1 MRIVACGDTLFSSR
15 NLLERLP
22 EELVRL
28 FQEADGVF
36 ANAEFCCPR
45 QTTAPMPRRFITAV
59 RPDVLDEFA
68 ALNIKLLSFANNH
81 TGDFGMQGVI
91 DTLEEATVRKLIPGG
106 IGRSLDE
113 ARAAHFIDTPKGRI
127 GFVAAGST
135 RATEFAASD
144 PGKGVPA
151 RAGLN
156 PLRWGRSYVLPEKEF
171 NELKRIDE
179 LLGTAASR
187 REVAAVEVMK
197 PAPDDR
203 FAFGSVFEGSL
214 QIIRGAE
221 ADVCY
226 HMDERDR
233 EAILANVRDA
243 ANRSEIAL
251 VSLHAHEGTTDNWY
265 SPRAASFV
273 EDFAHQAI
281 DAGATAVLGHG
292 PHMLRGVE
300 IYKGKPIFYSLGSL
314 LMEFVTGNNINTP
327 EMYAAYGFG
336 RDSLP
341 SDLHMSRVADEN
353 GNKIG
358 FYADQRF
365 SRSCVAVLDI
375 EDGRVEIS
383 LVPIDL
389 DLNRERPSQRGFPQ
403 IASAQ
408 LGQEIANDIAAL
420 SEYYGTRI
428 EFDADSNLIRIQTA
442 V

>member
-1 MRIVACGDTLFSSR
+1 MRIVACGDALFSSR
-15 NLLERLP
+15 NLLERMP
-22 EELVRL
+22 KELVRL
-28 FQEADGVF
+28 FQDADAVF

-45 QTTAPMPRRFITAV
+45 LTTAPMPRRFTTAV
-59 RPDVLDEFA
+59 RPEVLDEFV

-81 TGDFGMQGVI
+81 TGDFGIQGVI

-127 GFVAAGST
+127 GFLAAGST
-135 RATEFAASD
+135 RAMEFAASN
-144 PGKGVPA
+144 PGNGVPA

-171 NELKRIDE
+171 NELRHIDE

-197 PAPDDR
+197 PMPEDR

-214 QIIRGAE
+214 QIVRGDEAE
-221 ADVCY
+221 VRY
-226 HMDERDR
+226 HMDERDK

-251 VSLHAHEGTTDNWY
+251 VSLHTHEGTTENWY
-265 SPRAASFV
+265 SPRTVSFV

-300 IYKGKPIFYSLGSL
+300 VYKGKPIFYSLGSL
-314 LMEFVTGNNINTP
+314 LMEFETGSNINTP
-327 EMYAAYGFG
+327 EMYAGFGFG

-365 SRSCVAVLDI
+365 SRSCVAILDI
-375 EDGRVEIS
+375 EDGKIEVS

-408 LGQEIANDIAAL
+408 LGQEIADDIAAM

-428 EFDADSNLIRIQTA
+428 EFDAASNLIRIQSA